1 MKTKT
6 ALTWLVTQ
14 LRKELTIPV
23 TDKQFERAQQIVD
36 VDDKPTEAMLNLM
49 RGNKRKSASEKIN
62 ESRAL
67 KTGLNG
73 FAMFVLICLGV
84 AVLVF

>member
-1 MKTKT
+1 MPTTKT
-6 ALTWLVTQ
+6 ALTWLATQ
-14 LRKELTIPV
+14 LRKELTIQP
-23 TDKQFERAQQIVD
+23 AA
-36 VDDKPTEAMLNLM
+36 KPQ
-49 RGNKRKSASEKIN
+49 RKSASEKIN

-73 FAMFVLICLGV
+73 FWMFVLICLGM

>member
-1 MKTKT
+1 MSYFKDVMRHI
-6 ALTWLVTQ
+6 AAEA
-14 LRKELTIPV
+14 RKEMTIQSAP
-23 TDKQFERAQQIVD
+23 
-36 VDDKPTEAMLNLM
+36 PTQ
-49 RGNKRKSASEKIN
+49 RKSASEKIN

-73 FAMFVLICLGV
+73 IAMFVLICLGV

>member
-1 MKTKT
+1 MSATKT
-6 ALTWLVTQ
+6 ALTWLATQ
-14 LRKELTIPV
+14 LRKELTIQSAP
-23 TDKQFERAQQIVD
+23 
-36 VDDKPTEAMLNLM
+36 PTQ
-49 RGNKRKSASEKIN
+49 RKSASEKIN

>member
-1 MKTKT
+1 MSATKT
-6 ALTWLVTQ
+6 IFSWIFAQ
-14 LRKELTIPV
+14 IRKELTIQSAP
-23 TDKQFERAQQIVD
+23 
-36 VDDKPTEAMLNLM
+36 KPQ
-49 RGNKRKSASEKIN
+49 RKSASEKIN